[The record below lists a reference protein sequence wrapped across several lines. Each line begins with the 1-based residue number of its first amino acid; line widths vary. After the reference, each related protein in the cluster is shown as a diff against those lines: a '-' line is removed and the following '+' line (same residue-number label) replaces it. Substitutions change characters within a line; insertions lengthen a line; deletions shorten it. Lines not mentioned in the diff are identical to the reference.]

1 MVVTE
6 NYRARTLVLQSENRG
21 RNFLGSSTMKS
32 TESIDETAASAG
44 RSLADGEAVSPSQ
57 TSLMDQRR
65 RRLVR
70 GAMAV
75 APLVLTLRS
84 GALAAA
90 SCTGLKVTSASTRP
104 ADAARPGRIYNTAP
118 VGVTVVPGD
127 VCVET
132 GVLTQCGSE
141 SGRVLTSSSLTE
153 ANSETVVARS
163 SGGVDWLSC
172 GGSDSTG
179 TPPQWVGKN
188 IAILSSQSASS
199 IGVT

>member
-6 NYRARTLVLQSENRG
+6 KLQGTHIGFAKRKPGSEL
-21 RNFLGSSTMKS
+21 FGSSTMKS

-70 GAMAV
+70 GAVAA

-104 ADAARPGRIYNTAP
+104 ATAMRPGRIVNAVP

-141 SGRVLTSSSLTE
+141 PGRVLTSSSLTE